1 MLRVERDDLG
11 GVRLSVDSLDEP
23 PSIVLGGY
31 LDMDRVR
38 GVAVRGCKREVL
50 LAIDLRSADWF
61 DERVLGRVDPDRRG
75 STRWTR
81 GSSNEALRMSG
92 EGRGEH
98 IARAAMH
105 CSARPWWTTSGVS
118 SPMPE

>member
-1 MLRVERDDLG
+1 
-11 GVRLSVDSLDEP
+11 
-23 PSIVLGGY
+23 
-31 LDMDRVR
+31 MDRVR

-61 DERVLGRVDPDRRG
+61 DERVVGRVDPDRRG
-75 STRWTR
+75 SSRWTR

-98 IARAAMH
+98 IA
-105 CSARPWWTTSGVS
+105 S
-118 SPMPE
+118 SRHAVLGQAVVDNVGRE